1 MLRTENVQCL
11 LLQGWFWFR
20 ELWGSLDWEILI
32 LDEICL
38 IIGKGSL
45 DWEIL
50 ILDEICFIIGKG
62 SDCELICN
70 GKGCQ
75 I

>member
-1 MLRTENVQCL
+1 MLWTENMPCL

-20 ELWGSLDWEILI
+20 EFWGSLDWEILI

-38 IIGKGSL
+38 II
-45 DWEIL
+45 E
-50 ILDEICFIIGKG
+50 KG
-62 SDCELICN
+62 SDCQLICN
-70 GKGCQ
+70 GKVCQ